1 MGKIDE
7 CSGFVDLLY
16 FQRLFLNRV
25 QTNLQARGVYPYH
38 RQLTMSYL

>member
-7 CSGFVDLLY
+7 CSSFGGPLY
-16 FQRLFLNRV
+16 FQRLILNRV

-38 RQLTMSYL
+38 GRLTVSYL